1 MINQIVDKMKMVIG
15 KMQDSINE
23 DIEDIKAANHDKL
36 LERND
41 YKQDLMNEIVSL
53 KQQLND
59 ELIKAMQSGVDV
71 NVYRDKV
78 DSLEED
84 LKNLYRLNGKLASIV
99 LPVKQMYKEMV
110 DELTEQNGGGSL
122 IDVKA

>member
-1 MINQIVDKMKMVIG
+1 MINQIVDKMKIVID
-15 KMQDSINE
+15 KMQDSIKE

-41 YKQDLMNEIVSL
+41 YKQDLMNEIVRL

-59 ELIKAMQSGVDV
+59 ELIKTMQSGLDV
-71 NVYRDKV
+71 NIYREKI

-84 LKNLYRLNGKLASIV
+84 LKSLYRLNGKLASIV

>member
-1 MINQIVDKMKMVIG
+1 MINQIVDKMKIVID
-15 KMQDSINE
+15 KMQNSIKE
-23 DIEDIKAANHDKL
+23 DIEDIKKANHDKL

-41 YKQDLMNEIVSL
+41 YKQDLMNDIVSL
-53 KQQLND
+53 KQQLNE
-59 ELIKAMQSGVDV
+59 ELIKAMQSGLDV
-71 NVYRDKV
+71 NIYRAKI
-78 DSLEED
+78 DSLEVD
-84 LKNLYRLNGKLASIV
+84 LKDLYRLNGKLASIV

>member
-1 MINQIVDKMKMVIG
+1 MIDKIVEEMKTVIY
-15 KMQDSINE
+15 KMQKSIKE
-23 DIEDIKAANHDKL
+23 DIADIKAANHDKL

-53 KQQLND
+53 KQNLNN
-59 ELIKAMQSGVDV
+59 ELVSAMQSGVDV
-71 NVYRDKV
+71 NIYRQKV
-78 DSLEED
+78 DSLEDD
-84 LKNLYRLNGKLASIV
+84 LRELYKLNGKLASIV

-110 DELTEQNGGGSL
+110 DELTERNGGGSL

>member
-1 MINQIVDKMKMVIG
+1 MINRIVDKMKIVIE
-15 KMQDSINE
+15 KMQDAIKV

-41 YKQDLMNEIVSL
+41 YKLNLMDEIVEL
-53 KQQLND
+53 KRQLND
-59 ELIKAMQSGVDV
+59 ELIIAMQNGVDV
-71 NVYRDKV
+71 NIYREKI
-78 DSLEED
+78 DSLETD
-84 LKNLYRLNGKLASIV
+84 LRNLYQLNGKLASIV

-110 DELTEQNGGGSL
+110 DELTEQNGGSL

>member
-1 MINQIVDKMKMVIG
+1 MINQIVSEMKNLIEKMKN
-15 KMQDSINE
+15 SILE

-41 YKQDLMNEIVSL
+41 YKQELMNDIVDL
-53 KQQLND
+53 KQNLN
-59 ELIKAMQSGVDV
+59 EALMQAMQNGEDI
-71 NVYRDKV
+71 NIYRNNV
-78 DSLEED
+78 DSLEDD
-84 LKNLYRLNGKLASIV
+84 LKELYKLNGKLASIV

-110 DELTEQNGGGSL
+110 DELTEQKGGGSL